1 MQSCQMSGFKLKL
14 NMVFLACFF
23 ILSHVFGQE
32 PGKVEV
38 IKDPQIDSLI
48 ARRIAVSKTNTRVA
62 VASSGFQVQI
72 YLGSDRQ
79 EAYDAQ
85 NRFKS
90 LYPKINTYISYTE
103 PNYKVQAGDFRNRP
117 DAQKLMN
124 ELKQHFPTL
133 LIIPG
138 AVNPSQ

>member
-1 MQSCQMSGFKLKL
+1 MQDYQMSGFKVKL
-14 NMVFLACFF
+14 YVVFHICFF
-23 ILSHVFGQE
+23 NLNLVFGQE

-48 ARRIAVSKTNTRVA
+48 AKRIAVNKTNTRVTGTTA
-62 VASSGFQVQI
+62 GFQVQI

-90 LYPKINTYISYTE
+90 LYPGVNTYISYTE
-103 PNYKVQAGDFRNRP
+103 PNYKVQVGDFRSRLE
-117 DAQKLMN
+117 AQKLMN

-133 LIIPG
+133 FIIPG
-138 AVNPSQ
+138 TVNQSQ